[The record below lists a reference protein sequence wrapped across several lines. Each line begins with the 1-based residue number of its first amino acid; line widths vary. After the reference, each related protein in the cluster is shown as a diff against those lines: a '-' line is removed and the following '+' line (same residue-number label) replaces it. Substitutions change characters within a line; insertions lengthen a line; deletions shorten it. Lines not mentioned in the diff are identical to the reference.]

1 MTLLNFAYYNIK
13 RDFKTYLYHFLSC
26 VFSVFIFFLFSV
38 LSMHPALKIVDKGST
53 IGLVLFT
60 ASIVS
65 MIFSFV
71 LILYSVGNFL
81 KNRSRQFAILNI
93 IGASKKQ
100 FKKLIFL
107 ENMIISLLSLFV
119 GIVSGLIFSKLFL
132 LIAQTLIDNLKL
144 NFYLPFMPIMLTIGL
159 MGGLFLLISLLA
171 PIILRKKKIIDLL
184 KKEEVAEKSHFV
196 LSSLA
201 LVIFLGPTL
210 YFHLKR
216 DFFTFIYILDLLSL
230 ISISYFLFNL
240 IFSIYHLVMKKS
252 GKIYAKSNLIR
263 VTNFKYKIHTNI
275 KTMAGAMILFFIVL
289 TSFVYIVGA
298 PLNVA
303 EDTEKIMP
311 YAYMYANW
319 ENEADGDKKAEIIS
333 NSLSKKQGFKE
344 LTIRYS
350 KFQSNEKPIR
360 HIVLSQSM
368 YNVVAD
374 LLKRDRV
381 SLADDQYF
389 LVGVNG
395 KKDPVLGY
403 KVRKKLDQYGIK
415 KENGLDRRIIAL
427 SGYFSSVTV
436 ISDKK
441 YDYLSKDLVKEKIY
455 AFMQADFI
463 EDNQKEVRDLKKE
476 IGFEIG
482 KETFMT
488 YYGYYESE
496 NLTRR
501 LVSYVGSILCISFL
515 IGIASIIYSRL
526 YSSVEEESKKYS
538 IMIKIGLSQEELNG
552 ILASTLRW
560 VFILPFLVSLLETW
574 IFITL
579 INQVTLTS
587 YTNLAGICSLIY
599 IILGLIMY
607 IVIKKKYKKTIYDNI
622 YGS

>member
-144 NFYLPFMPIMLTIGL
+144 NFYLPLMPIMLTIGL

-184 KKEEVAEKSHFV
+184 KKEEVAEKSHFI

-216 DFFTFIYILDLLSL
+216 DYFTFIYILDLLSL

-252 GKIYAKSNLIR
+252 GKIYMKSNLIR

-368 YNVVAD
+368 YNDVAD

-381 SLADDQYF
+381 SLADDEYF

-395 KKDPVLGY
+395 KKDPVLGD

-463 EDNQKEVRDLKKE
+463 EDNQKEVRDLKKD